1 MAIDNFTDNLLVRL
15 INHRVTDEH
24 ARKEDYLTECFAW
37 ILENDYD
44 IRTWFLKKAGALFK
58 DNKDISRAKEMG
70 IREPNKK
77 YDLKEIVTGD
87 SIFCATGITSG
98 DLVSGIKVNNNK
110 YISETLVTHKSSNF
124 RKVIRQ
130 ENNLIL

>member
-1 MAIDNFTDNLLVRL
+1 LSASALDSYNCQYQGRL
-15 INHRVTDEH
+15 I
-24 ARKEDYLTECFAW
+24 
-37 ILENDYD
+37 
-44 IRTWFLKKAGALFK
+44 FK
-58 DNKDISRAKEMG
+58 DEKDIFRAKEMG
-70 IREPNKK
+70 IKELDKK

-98 DLVSGIKVNNNK
+98 DLVRGIKINNNK